1 MWDDILKMAINY
13 GLMSALFVALLV
25 WVLRDTRER
34 EKRYQSMLE
43 KLHDSLSVVNEIQK
57 TTKEI
62 SNTLAD
68 ITKDIAR
75 LHKEKENVKTVKETV
90 G

>member
-1 MWDDILKMAINY
+1 MWEEVLKIAINY

-25 WVLRDTRER
+25 WVLHDARQRER
-34 EKRYQSMLE
+34 RYQSMLE
-43 KLHDSLSVVNEIQK
+43 KLHNALSVVNEIQQ

-62 SNTLAD
+62 SKTLAD
-68 ITKDIAR
+68 ITKDIAK
-75 LHKEKENVKTVKETV
+75 LHKENRNVKVIKETV

>member
-1 MWDDILKMAINY
+1 MWEDILKMAVNY

-25 WVLRDTRER
+25 WVLHDARQRER
-34 EKRYQSMLE
+34 RYQAMLE
-43 KLHDSLSVVNEIQK
+43 KLHNALSVVNEIQK

-68 ITKDIAR
+68 ITKDIAK
-75 LHKEKENVKTVKETV
+75 LHRGDNNVKVIKKTV